1 MSNMAYNLCLCHFQ
15 ASMLNTT
22 VETVCT
28 YKHLNMP
35 TIIYKAGV
43 NSTFKHVLSKIYIV
57 VKAHLKVA

>member
-22 VETVCT
+22 VETVCA

-35 TIIYKAGV
+35 TMTKQALIAL
-43 NSTFKHVLSKIYIV
+43 LSMY
-57 VKAHLKVA
+57 